1 MDSYKGYKEAIL
13 TDDEM
18 AMLYEKLSHNAFGCL
33 TNEYLVV
40 KNANNEIVD
49 KLKWDGAEYRPL
61 SYRTIKNDHIG
72 IVKPRNLQQELA
84 FDLLQDHNIPVKIL
98 TGCFGSGK
106 DFLMISNALSIVIA
120 NTYRSSTNGPTR
132 ILWVRNNVEVKDS
145 KAIGFL
151 PGGVFDKLLPFT
163 MVIADHVGGREGVE
177 RLMDDGMLE
186 VEHLG
191 FMRGRDIKN
200 AIIICT
206 EAENMTKQHIQLLLG
221 RVGEGSMLWLN
232 GDFKQVDAEVFRKN
246 SGLMAS
252 VEKLKGHKLFGC
264 VDLCKTERSETA
276 AMADLLD

>member
-1 MDSYKGYKEAIL
+1 MVKKNVCHSSG
-13 TDDEM
+13 
-18 AMLYEKLSHNAFGCL
+18 
-33 TNEYLVV
+33 NE
-40 KNANNEIVD
+40 
-49 KLKWDGAEYRPL
+49 P
-61 SYRTIKNDHIG
+61 
-72 IVKPRNLQQELA
+72 
-84 FDLLQDHNIPVKIL
+84 
-98 TGCFGSGK
+98 
-106 DFLMISNALSIVIA
+106 M
-120 NTYRSSTNGPTR
+120 R
-132 ILWVRNNVEVKDS
+132 ILWVRNNIEVKDS

-151 PGGVFDKLLPFT
+151 PGDAFNKLLPFT
-163 MVIADHVGGREGVE
+163 MVIADHVGGRDGVE
-177 RLMDDGMLE
+177 LLMNTGLLE

-200 AIIICT
+200 TIIICT